1 MTIMPNCYFQKNK
14 RTQVR
19 TWPQFCSSYL
29 WFFYSLELSCH
40 FILIVTFLFI
50 FNFGVA
56 CICFL
61 FVSCLQVH
69 NDFLSLLIIFS
80 FTLAPYLLLL
90 FFRSWFLLLFLSLF
104 VLALHSSFFIHDLDS
119 FVLHFWLLL
128 FIIFSFLG
136 TLWENKGFCN
146 VAYN

>member
-1 MTIMPNCYFQKNK
+1 
-14 RTQVR
+14 
-19 TWPQFCSSYL
+19 
-29 WFFYSLELSCH
+29 
-40 FILIVTFLFI
+40 
-50 FNFGVA
+50 
-56 CICFL
+56 
-61 FVSCLQVH
+61 
-69 NDFLSLLIIFS
+69 
-80 FTLAPYLLLL
+80 L